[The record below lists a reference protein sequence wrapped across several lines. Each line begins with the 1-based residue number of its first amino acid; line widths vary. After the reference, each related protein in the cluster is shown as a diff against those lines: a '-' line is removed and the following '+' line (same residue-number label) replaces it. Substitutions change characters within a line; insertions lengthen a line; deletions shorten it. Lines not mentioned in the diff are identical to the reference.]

1 MKLYTAMLGFVWPSV
16 KSEKHVF
23 KNSELHQKAK
33 SKVRNVKMK

>member
-1 MKLYTAMLGFVWPSV
+1 VKLYTAMLGFVWPSV